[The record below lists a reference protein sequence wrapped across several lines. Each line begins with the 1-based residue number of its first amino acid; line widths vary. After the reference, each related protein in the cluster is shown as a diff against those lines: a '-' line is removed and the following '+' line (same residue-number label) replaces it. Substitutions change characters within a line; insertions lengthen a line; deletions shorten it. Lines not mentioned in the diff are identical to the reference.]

1 MEQFFQVTDISSAI
15 QLAVAPVFLLAG
27 ITGALNVMTH
37 RLGRIVD
44 RGRFLKDKKAIC
56 DEIERSLVMSELK
69 SLTRRATLTNWAI
82 SLSTC
87 CALLICLVIVV
98 LFIGAVMNFEVVIF
112 IAFLFVLAM
121 LCLIL
126 ALMLFLK
133 EIALSTSVFM
143 FNTE

>member
-27 ITGALNVMTH
+27 ISGDLNVMTH

-44 RGRFLKDKKAIC
+44 RGRFLKDKKAVC
-56 DEIERSLVMSELK
+56 DEAERILVNSELK
-69 SLTRRATLTNWAI
+69 SLTQRATLTNWAI

-98 LFIGAVMNFEVVIF
+98 LFIGAVMNLEVGIF
-112 IAFLFVLAM
+112 IAFLFVIAM

-126 ALMLFLK
+126 ALVLYLK
-133 EIALSTSVFM
+133 EISLSTSAFM
-143 FNTE
+143 FYTE

>member
-1 MEQFFQVTDISSAI
+1 MI
-15 QLAVAPVFLLAG
+15 AG
-27 ITGALNVMTH
+27 AS
-37 RLGRIVD
+37 
-44 RGRFLKDKKAIC
+44 LKDKKAVC
-56 DEIERSLVMSELK
+56 DEAERILVNSELK
-69 SLTRRATLTNWAI
+69 SLTQRATLTNWAI

-98 LFIGAVMNFEVVIF
+98 LFIGAVMNLEVGIF

-126 ALMLFLK
+126 ALVLYLK
-133 EIALSTSVFM
+133 GNFPQHLSVFM